1 MPRKVYVPTT
11 TFFAQGFPGVFS
23 EGVTRVFEGDPVLR
37 GREHIFKLIEVEYP
51 DVEDASAEPGVP
63 RGLPTPAPVAEDATA
78 APGVLRRTPPKKKR

>member
-23 EGVTRVFEGDPVLR
+23 EGVTRVFEGDPVLK
-37 GREHIFKLIEVEYP
+37 GREHLFKLVDVEYP

-63 RGLPTPAPVAEDATA
+63 RGLPKPAPTVEDATA
-78 APGVLRRTPPKKKR
+78 DPGVLRRTPPKKKK